1 MRARIRVISIVA
13 LAVLVLSSCAQSEV
27 PKEAGFVPSSCEL
40 PDVIQAF
47 DQRLEGAAFIP
58 TDWQPAEGTDL
69 FDVYELGG
77 IACTYGIESAEIGG
91 TVMWA
96 SASDEFWLEKGT
108 EWTSAGH
115 VAVDIPDL
123 DEHEAYVFETTS
135 ADDQPVWYIN
145 FHINGVWVQFGAS
158 KFITGMEDATAII
171 QAAAKATNN
180 Y

>member
-1 MRARIRVISIVA
+1 MRTRIMAISILA
-13 LAVLVLSSCAQSEV
+13 WAVLTLSSCGPAEV
-27 PKEAGFVPSSCEL
+27 PEEAGFVPSSCEL

-58 TDWQPAEGTDL
+58 TEWQPAEGTDL
-69 FDVYELGG
+69 FDVYEAGG

-96 SASDEFWLEKGT
+96 RANDDFWIKKSS
-108 EWTSAGH
+108 EWAAAGH
-115 VAVDIPDL
+115 KAVDIPDL
-123 DEHEAYVFETTS
+123 DEDEAYVFETVS
-135 ADDQPVWYIN
+135 ADDQAVWYIN

-171 QAAAKATNN
+171 QAAAKVTSNS
-180 Y
+180 